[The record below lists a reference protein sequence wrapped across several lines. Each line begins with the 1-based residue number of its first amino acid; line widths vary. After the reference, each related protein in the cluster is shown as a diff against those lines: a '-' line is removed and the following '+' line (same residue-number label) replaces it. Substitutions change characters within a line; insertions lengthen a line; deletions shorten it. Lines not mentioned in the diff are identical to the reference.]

1 MNITQSDWD
10 TEKRHLNG
18 CMKLYVDNNTLTE
31 RIDQWF
37 GENNIGDMQVKSSAW
52 ALVSGTALGLIEQK
66 IAKHFG
72 IDPKFVKYSRKC
84 GCRCG
89 CSPGYNVRLPAGHPQ
104 ANHNAWA
111 DVSMDIDG
119 LDQACVENIIN
130 TRAPKKLAKDK
141 LKEVD
146 KLAAREAAKQN
157 V

>member
-1 MNITQSDWD
+1 
-10 TEKRHLNG
+10 
-18 CMKLYVDNNTLTE
+18 MKLFVNNNVLTE
-31 RIDQWF
+31 RADQYF
-37 GENNIGDMQVKSSAW
+37 NENNIRDLEVKSSAW
-52 ALVSGTALGLIEQK
+52 TLVTKTMFGLIEQK

-72 IDPKFVKYSRKC
+72 IDPKMVKFSRKC

-119 LDQACVENIIN
+119 LDIACLENIIT
-130 TRAPKKLAKDK
+130 TRAPKKLAKDR

-146 KLAAREAAKQN
+146 VLAAREAAKQN
-157 V
+157 A